1 MLHKLLELLAIYV
14 ESLNNKPV
22 KDNREAKS
30 LRREIECKQTPHI
43 L

>member
-1 MLHKLLELLAIYV
+1 MLYKLFELFTLYTEA
-14 ESLNNKPV
+14 LNDKPV

-30 LRREIECKQTPHI
+30 LRREIECKQTPHT